1 MTCKDCVHYEVCKEQ
16 DAMLGENKIDEIVG
30 VENHCEFFKPKSRFV
45 ELPCV
50 AELYCAASALADMVN
65 QFGYSTTFRKQE
77 AVIDGG
83 LSALENAFGALYNL
97 GCSFTSNGKIT
108 RKSLFEFQERME
120 KEEEKALEAE
130 NALYWEPKML

>member
-1 MTCKDCVHYEVCKEQ
+1 MTCKDCVHYEVCVSSDNEPF
-16 DAMLGENKIDEIVG
+16 DEC
-30 VENHCEFFKPKSRFV
+30 NHFKPKSRIV

-50 AELYCAASALADMVN
+50 AELYCAASALADMVD
-65 QFGYSTTFRKQE
+65 QFGYTTTFRKQE
-77 AVIDGG
+77 AVTDGG

-120 KEEEKALEAE
+120 KEEEKALDAE
-130 NALYWEPKML
+130 KALSERSK

>member
-1 MTCKDCVHYEVCKEQ
+1 MTCQDCIHFDVCGYHITEMTQ
-16 DAMLGENKIDEIVG
+16 MTVNEC
-30 VENHCEFFKPKSRFV
+30 NHFKPKSRFV

-50 AELYCAASALADMVN
+50 TELYCAASALADMVN

-83 LSALENAFGALYNL
+83 LSALENAFCALYNL

-130 NALYWEPKML
+130 NALKEREKE